1 MAKNRKMTKAYR
13 QLRAGLL
20 DSLEAR
26 GMVEPVYLDMLEHY
40 LHLWEQFQDL
50 QDDIAARGVTVFDE
64 KRGMLIENRSVVLEM
79 QVSRQMLAIYTT
91 LGFKELSMAPASA
104 PPAEEDDEL

>member
-1 MAKNRKMTKAYR
+1 MAKNRRLTKEYK

-20 DSLEAR
+20 DSLDAR

-40 LHLWEQFQDL
+40 MHLWEQFQDL
-50 QDDIAARGVTVFDE
+50 QEDIKARGVTVMDE
-64 KRGMLIENRSVVLEM
+64 KRGMLVENRSVVLEM

-91 LGFKELSMAPASA
+91 LGFKELSSPQ
-104 PPAEEDDEL
+104 PPAHFEGDDEL

>member
-50 QDDIAARGVTVFDE
+50 QEDINTRGVTVMDE
-64 KRGMLIENRSVVLEM
+64 KRGMLVENRSVVLEM

-91 LGFKELSMAPASA
+91 LGFKELSMPPIAAPV
-104 PPAEEDDEL
+104 PEDDEL